1 MLPDLHTISASPVLL
16 VSLGERCDS
25 LRYIR
30 CLYLDSDSVDELT
43 EFRHMV
49 SVTRGFPNLRHIAV
63 SRPLRNGM
71 RIDELMALFYGS
83 VELECWSGGFYV
95 RDLFKMVR
103 SPIFLFQRLHHFPA
117 FIC

>member
-1 MLPDLHTISASPVLL
+1 MLPDLHTISASPILL

-30 CLYLDSDSVDELT
+30 CLYLDCDSVEVGLNK
-43 EFRHMV
+43 FQHMV
-49 SVTRGFPNLRHIAV
+49 NVTRGFPNLRHIAV

-71 RIDELMALFYGS
+71 LIAELMALFYGS

-95 RDLFKMVR
+95 RDLLKMV
-103 SPIFLFQRLHHFPA
+103 SALTSLHIVSTSFYL
-117 FIC
+117 